1 MLNTAKVHEEEFLKK
16 ESSVTNPISNIC
28 SLIIFLLVLFCFC
41 LFVVFFSLIQRIVI
55 CIQQVE
61 LRCEENAWQL

>member
-41 LFVVFFSLIQRIVI
+41 LFVCFFFTYTAHSNMYTAGRAAV
-55 CIQQVE
+55 
-61 LRCEENAWQL
+61 